1 MSRFFTLIAAAGLAF
16 TVGIGAEIAGAAAD
30 STTPGAAPVPP
41 EQQIQNQVY
50 GSCVQAG
57 KLGTPGGEL
66 ETNCQCEAQVASSI
80 LTDGAKQAM
89 ANGTFPGGF
98 QGALFKVD
106 QEGFN
111 RLVIKSCPGVRP
123 VLTRQICDPNPDS
136 PACAKLKQALQAQ

>member
-1 MSRFFTLIAAAGLAF
+1 MSRFFALILAF
-16 TVGIGAEIAGAAAD
+16 TAAIGAGIATETTGAAAD
-30 STTPGAAPVPP
+30 STTP
-41 EQQIQNQVY
+41 EQQIQAQVY
-50 GSCVQAG
+50 GSCVKAG

-66 ETNCQCEAQVASSI
+66 EANCQCEAQVASSI
-80 LTDGAKQAM
+80 LTDDAKQAM

-98 QGALFKVD
+98 QGPLFKVD

-136 PACAKLKQALQAQ
+136 PACAKLKQALQAP